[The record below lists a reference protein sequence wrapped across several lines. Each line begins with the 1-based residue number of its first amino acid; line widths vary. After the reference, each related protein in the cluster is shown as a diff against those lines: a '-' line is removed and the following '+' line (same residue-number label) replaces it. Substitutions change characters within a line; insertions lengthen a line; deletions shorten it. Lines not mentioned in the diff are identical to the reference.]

1 MNDKRKEHCNVMVE
15 ALVGKVNADKWWSSP
30 NKAFKNQTPFVQYEL
45 EPDIVKDYLIWHC
58 YCAGG

>member
-1 MNDKRKEHCNVMVE
+1 MNDKRKEHCDVMVK
-15 ALVGKVNADKWWSSP
+15 ALVGVENVDKWWSSP
-30 NKAFKNQTPFVQYEL
+30 NKAFKNQTPFVQYVL